1 MPIRKTAAQTAASGA
16 LGSRHEGVRSVD
28 CRSSVDG
35 RGGAA
40 TQAASLQT
48 DAAKRKN
55 AQTANVAAHP
65 AVRRAV
71 SRRGFLAGA
80 ASLAGATFL
89 VGASATGLAGCS
101 SSGSKS
107 ELKSIVVGCDSY
119 PPANYL
125 DENGD
130 PAGFDVD
137 IATEAFSRM
146 GYAPTFKYIDWE
158 DKNELVADGT
168 IDCIAGCFTMTGRES
183 EYNWAGPYLRSRQV
197 VAVDPAS
204 SIYTL
209 ADLEDKVVAVQSTT
223 KPEGIFLNR
232 TKEGLPQ
239 VRKVYSFADR
249 SLLYPA
255 LSKGYV
261 DAVAAHE
268 MSINQY
274 EEDYGIDYRILDE
287 SLLEVGLGVAFYKD
301 DKRDIAEKL
310 DAVFEEMLADGSM
323 EGIVKN
329 YFDNAAYLTEVDG
342 LVSE

>member
-1 MPIRKTAAQTAASGA
+1 MGRESLVNRRNTAGCASYTGA
-16 LGSRHEGVRSVD
+16 HTLSQLM
-28 CRSSVDG
+28 
-35 RGGAA
+35 
-40 TQAASLQT
+40 T
-48 DAAKRKN
+48 
-55 AQTANVAAHP
+55 
-65 AVRRAV
+65 
-71 SRRGFLAGA
+71 RRGFLASALSLTAGA
-80 ASLAGATFL
+80 ALAAGASVSL
-89 VGASATGLAGCS
+89 SGCGSTGS
-101 SSGSKS
+101 SSD
-107 ELKSIVVGCDSY
+107 LKTIVVGSDSY

-137 IATEAFSRM
+137 ITTEAFGRM
-146 GYAPTFKYIDWE
+146 GYVPSFKYINWE
-158 DKNELVADGT
+158 EKADLVAAGE
-168 IDCIAGCFTMTGRES
+168 IDCIVGCFTMTGREQD
-183 EYNWAGPYLRSRQV
+183 YRWAGPYMRSRQV
-197 VAVDPAS
+197 VAVDPSS

-209 ADLEDKVVAVQSTT
+209 ADLEGKVVAVQSTT

-239 VRKVYSFADR
+239 VRKLYSFADR

-268 MSINQY
+268 MSIQQY
-274 EEDYGIDYRILDE
+274 EQDYGVEYRILDE

-301 DKRDIAEKL
+301 DERGIAEQL

-323 EGIVKN
+323 ESIVSN
-329 YFDNAAYLTEVDG
+329 YFDNASYLTEVDG